1 MFSGQPNRIPRSI
14 DPRDDTGST
23 GPPGKA
29 VVLIPTNDIRCRAAL
44 EIADRLH
51 DAGHRALLAGGCVR
65 DLLLGR
71 KPKDYDIATS
81 ATPDRIEKLFE
92 RTLAVGK
99 AFGVIVVMTGDIQTE
114 VATFRRD
121 LGYEDGRHPTGV
133 AFSDARADAERR
145 DFTINALFYDPF
157 ADEVLDYVGG
167 HQDLWGHWVRAV
179 GDPDARFAED
189 RLRMLRAVRF
199 AARLGFD
206 IEQNTAEAIRRNAF
220 WVTEVS
226 GERIRQEL
234 EIILSDVDTRARAV
248 RLADDLG
255 LLDAILPELTAGKGV
270 EQGETAHPEGDVFV
284 HSVLCLEKLR
294 SPDFVTALG
303 ALVHDIGK
311 PPTRFVDET
320 GVHFYEHQNVGAR
333 MAKKVARRLKLSKR
347 EEEKLVYLVDQHMQF
362 MHLPRMKQSTAKRLF
377 AEPDVEALME
387 VYRADCLASGGTERS
402 YNYVRE
408 VKQMLEKEVLKPAPL
423 VTGHDLIEMGLIPGP
438 RFSEILDEVYDRQ
451 LEGQVKTRQEA
462 LRIVRERAGV

>member
-1 MFSGQPNRIPRSI
+1 M
-14 DPRDDTGST
+14 
-23 GPPGKA
+23 
-29 VVLIPTNDIRCRAAL
+29 
-44 EIADRLH
+44 
-51 DAGHRALLAGGCVR
+51 
-65 DLLLGR
+65 
-71 KPKDYDIATS
+71 
-81 ATPDRIEKLFE
+81 
-92 RTLAVGK
+92 GK